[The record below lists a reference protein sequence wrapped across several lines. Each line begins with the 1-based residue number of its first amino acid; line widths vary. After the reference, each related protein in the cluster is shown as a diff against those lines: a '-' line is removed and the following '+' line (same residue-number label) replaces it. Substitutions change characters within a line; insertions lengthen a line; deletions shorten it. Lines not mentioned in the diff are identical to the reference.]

1 MEILS
6 LGKLKNTK
14 LADLIK
20 PNIVRFIWTAI
31 LDEKICDLCR
41 SLDQKIMDVNSP
53 DSTIYQPPLHPRC
66 RCHIIPITS
75 DAEKIPKVNWEKPK
89 DSWIKKYAPFLF
101 IIPFKGK
108 KEEIEEIAPYVPEAP
123 ELIFNPKDVLSIEG
137 YIRETEL
144 RNIEKGKQKM
154 QVLEQEVDKTR
165 IIYII
170 FFLNKLGQTLLIK
183 ETEKDTEIDF
193 AKREEAQIRKEAS
206 SYLINDGNDLVES
219 QIERLFSIRKR

>member
-1 MEILS
+1 
-6 LGKLKNTK
+6 
-14 LADLIK
+14 
-20 PNIVRFIWTAI
+20 
-31 LDEKICDLCR
+31 
-41 SLDQKIMDVNSP
+41 
-53 DSTIYQPPLHPRC
+53 
-66 RCHIIPITS
+66 
-75 DAEKIPKVNWEKPK
+75 
-89 DSWIKKYAPFLF
+89 
-101 IIPFKGK
+101 
-108 KEEIEEIAPYVPEAP
+108 
-123 ELIFNPKDVLSIEG
+123 
-137 YIRETEL
+137 
-144 RNIEKGKQKM
+144 M

>member
-31 LDEKICDLCR
+31 LDEKVCDLCR
-41 SLDQKIMDVNSP
+41 SLDQKVMDVNSP

-75 DAEKIPKVNWEKPK
+75 DAEKIPKVDWEKPK
-89 DSWIKKYAPFLF
+89 DSWIRRYAPFLL

-108 KEEIEEIAPYVPEAP
+108 KEEVEEILPYAPEAP
-123 ELIFNPKDVLSIEG
+123 ELVFNPKDILSIEE

-144 RNIEKGKQKM
+144 RNIENAKQRMSIMEKEDM
-154 QVLEQEVDKTR
+154 KIL
-165 IIYII
+165 YII
-170 FFLNKLGQTLLIK
+170 FFLNKLGQAILTK
-183 ETEKDTEIDF
+183 EIEKGEELNFT
-193 AKREEAQIRKEAS
+193 KREEDRIKKEAS
-206 SYLINDGNDLVES
+206 SYLISDGNDEAENE
-219 QIERLFSIRKR
+219 IERLFSIRKR

>member
-6 LGKLKNTK
+6 LEKLRNLK

-20 PNIVRFIWTAI
+20 PSIVRFIWTAI
-31 LDEKICDLCR
+31 LDEKVCNLCR
-41 SLDQKIMDVNSP
+41 SLDQKVMDVNSS

-89 DSWIKKYAPFLF
+89 DSWIKKYAPFLL

-108 KEEIEEIAPYVPEAP
+108 KEEIKEISPYAPKAP
-123 ELIFNPKDVLSIEG
+123 ELIFNPKDILSIEE

-144 RNIEKGKQKM
+144 RNIENAKQRM
-154 QVLEQEVDKTR
+154 PIMREENMRVL
-165 IIYII
+165 YIV
-170 FFLNKLGQTLLIK
+170 FFLNKLGQVILEK
-183 ETEKDTEIDF
+183 ESEQNIEIDF
-193 AKREEAQIRKEAS
+193 TKREEDLLKDMS
-206 SYLINDGNDLVES
+206 KSYLISDGNSIVEN
-219 QIERLFSIRKR
+219 QIERLFSIKKR